1 MHKPYIHLYSRF
13 ATKCN
18 IFKKTFKE
26 DFFNFVHK
34 QDLSTLLNLQL
45 TIITFAASHSQK
57 SWNSTWERTTQSML
71 SKTNQSGPMIFGW
84 SCWYSIT
91 YNVSALKTK
100 SIREKAK
107 AG

>member
-34 QDLSTLLNLQL
+34 QDLIL
-45 TIITFAASHSQK
+45 
-57 SWNSTWERTTQSML
+57 
-71 SKTNQSGPMIFGW
+71 
-84 SCWYSIT
+84 Y
-91 YNVSALKTK
+91 
-100 SIREKAK
+100 
-107 AG
+107 